1 MIKWQE
7 WDLGCHM
14 FRFTVYKIEF
24 YRIWFVLWPY
34 YLSGYV
40 TVYRL
45 LRSSTSKLSSPISLV
60 CTRQW
65 KCWRQQSPRS
75 LGKLRH
81 ITCLILSICYEI
93 ARTPFPNSRA
103 CHAIMTHPFARCW
116 SNPSTTTALLWNN
129 ICVELHNSSVKTEP
143 ALEQEPLAMAL
154 QMTGDG

>member
-93 ARTPFPNSRA
+93 ARTPFPLAMQSWHTLLHGA
-103 CHAIMTHPFARCW
+103 EAIHQPQQLYFGTTSVLSFTTVVW
-116 SNPSTTTALLWNN
+116 KPSQLWNRN
-129 ICVELHNSSVKTEP
+129 P
-143 ALEQEPLAMAL
+143 
-154 QMTGDG
+154 